1 MRQAIKNPADRQ
13 FRRRCQI
20 AISSSLVL
28 YIVCSQ
34 LSLRYPHG
42 LFSLVLAGLAG
53 AFFFTELVSVAFLV
67 VRIRDEF
74 QRILLTRS
82 FIWATVI
89 TMGFATIWGFV
100 ELHSHGTVPHLP
112 ILLLPVILVCVTAAA
127 KLLIFRQYR
136 SPAE

>member
-1 MRQAIKNPADRQ
+1 MCQVLKNPADRQ
-13 FRRRCQI
+13 FRRRCQVI
-20 AISSSLVL
+20 AGSSLVL
-28 YIVCSQ
+28 YMACSQ

-42 LFSLVLAGLAG
+42 LLSLVLAGLAG
-53 AFFFTELVSVAFLV
+53 AAFFTEFLSVAFLL
-67 VRIRDEF
+67 VRTFDEF

-82 FIWATVI
+82 FLWATVI

-112 ILLLPVILVCVTAAA
+112 ILLMPVILVCVTVAA

>member
-42 LFSLVLAGLAG
+42 LLSLVLAGLAG
-53 AFFFTELVSVAFLV
+53 ASFFTELISVGLLV

-82 FIWATVI
+82 FLWATVI

-100 ELHSHGTVPHLP
+100 ELHSHGTLPHLP
-112 ILLLPVILVCVTAAA
+112 LVFVPIILICVTAAA

-136 SPAE
+136 SPVE